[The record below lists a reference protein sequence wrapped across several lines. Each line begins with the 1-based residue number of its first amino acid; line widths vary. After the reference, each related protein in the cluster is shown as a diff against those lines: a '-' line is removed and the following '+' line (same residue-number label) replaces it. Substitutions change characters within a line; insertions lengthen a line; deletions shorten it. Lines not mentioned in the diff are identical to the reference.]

1 MSSSTSHFITSPRPG
16 PSRDRAGRAGG
27 PVELPHDEPAE
38 QALLG
43 ALLIDNAALDLVEVL
58 RLRPADFYVG
68 LHQRVFAGLRTL
80 HAAGRVAD
88 LVTVSGFLADRG
100 EITDGDR
107 ICLAS
112 LPLACPS
119 VAAAPDYAA
128 RVHELAHRRAEMAR
142 AARVLYGP
150 TTSTN
155 GRRPARR
162 VSSSNNE
169 MPERPEAEPGPL
181 LPIIVTSNRPLRDVS
196 RDALAALVAAN
207 DPPTIFQRGGALVRV
222 RRDER
227 GQPLIEPLGEAALRG
242 RLARAAN
249 FLRVGA
255 DGSPRHVAPPLDVVR
270 DLASIPGW
278 PRVPSLAGL
287 VGVPVLRPNGT
298 VFAEPGFDSESG
310 LYFAPA
316 PGLKVP
322 PIPERPTVEDVTR
335 ALGLIGEALCDFP
348 FGGAADRAN
357 AIALLL
363 TPIVRPAIAGA
374 VPLAV
379 ITAPSPG
386 TGKSLLA
393 SLASIIATGRPA
405 GVMAETTDDEEWRKR
420 ITTVLKATQNVALID
435 NIQRPLGSPVLA
447 AMLTS
452 DIWEDRLLQ
461 TNQTARLPQRT
472 TWIATGNSVRLV
484 GDLPRR
490 AYAITLDSKM
500 ERPWERTG
508 FRHPDLIRWARES
521 RGELLWSCLVLARH
535 WVALGRP
542 EAGVPALGSF
552 EEWARTLGGILGAA
566 GVEGF
571 LGNAAQVHEVLAES
585 HLGWEG
591 FLRAWLREFG
601 DEPVAVAQVAER
613 LVSSSEFRDAL
624 PDDLADVIVKDCA
637 NRRRLGVVLRKRL
650 GVRFA
655 DDGLRLGLATND
667 GHRNCRRW
675 QVLVDAPP
683 DASISGEA
691 PGSPAGG
698 PFVLGQTP
706 LTGEDLPNVVDRLA
720 GAGDG
725 RLKYLLDLARSCGFL
740 ALSFAPGRAVSAGE
754 AAWVRFT
761 SRASSDDL
769 DLVLAALVAHADAP
783 VEEGR

>member
-16 PSRDRAGRAGG
+16 PSRDRAGRAEGS
-27 PVELPHDEPAE
+27 VELPHDEPAE

-100 EITDGDR
+100 EITDSDR

-119 VAAAPDYAA
+119 VVAAPDYAA

-196 RDALAALVAAN
+196 RDALAALVVAN

-287 VGVPVLRPNGT
+287 IEVPVLRPNGT

-374 VPLAV
+374 IPLAV

-405 GVMAETTDDEEWRKR
+405 GVMAETSDDEEWRKR
-420 ITTVLKATQNVALID
+420 ITTVLKAPQNVALID

-452 DIWEDRLLQ
+452 DTWEDRLLS
-461 TNQTARLPQRT
+461 TNQTVRLPQRT
-472 TWIATGNSVRLV
+472 TWVVTGNNVRLV

-490 AYAITLDSKM
+490 AYVITLDAKTV
-500 ERPWERTG
+500 RPWERVG
-508 FRHPDLIRWARES
+508 FRHPDLIRWVREN

-535 WVALGRP
+535 WVALGHL
-542 EAGVPALGSF
+542 EADVPTLGSF
-552 EEWARTLGGILGAA
+552 EGWVRTLGGILGAA
-566 GVEGF
+566 GVQRF
-571 LGNAAQVHEVLAES
+571 LGNATQVHEVLAES
-585 HLGWEG
+585 HLGWGG
-591 FLRAWLREFG
+591 FLRAWIREFG
-601 DEPVAVAQVAER
+601 DGPVAVAQVAER

-624 PDDLADVIVKDCA
+624 PDDLADVIVGERV
-637 NRRRLGVVLRKRL
+637 NRRRLGVALRKRL

-655 DDGLRLGLATND
+655 DDGVRLELATND

-675 QVLVDAPP
+675 RVVADEQPDAP
-683 DASISGEA
+683 ISDEA
-691 PGSPAGG
+691 PGSPADGSFA
-698 PFVLGQTP
+698 PGQTP
-706 LTGEDLPNVVDRLA
+706 LIADDLPDVVPRLVA
-720 GAGDG
+720 DDDG
-725 RLKYLLDLARSCGFL
+725 RRKYALDLARAFDWPHL
-740 ALSFAPGRAVSAGE
+740 PFAPGRAVFAGPNAWAAFLTCASDEDISVIVACLE
-754 AAWVRFT
+754 A
-761 SRASSDDL
+761 L
-769 DLVLAALVAHADAP
+769 DGPGAA
-783 VEEGR
+783 R